1 MKKIWNIFT
10 TILAVLGLIALAWFV
25 ISYAEICIKNLDNP
39 PQYWDWNLFKLLI
52 GRQKNEN
59 ENQNTLL

>member
-25 ISYAEICIKNLDNP
+25 ISYAEVCVKNLDNP

-52 GRQKNEN
+52 ER
-59 ENQNTLL
+59 

>member
-25 ISYAEICIKNLDNP
+25 ISYAEICVK
-39 PQYWDWNLFKLLI
+39 F
-52 GRQKNEN
+52 RQSAAILGLEFIQAVNWEVEK
-59 ENQNTLL
+59 